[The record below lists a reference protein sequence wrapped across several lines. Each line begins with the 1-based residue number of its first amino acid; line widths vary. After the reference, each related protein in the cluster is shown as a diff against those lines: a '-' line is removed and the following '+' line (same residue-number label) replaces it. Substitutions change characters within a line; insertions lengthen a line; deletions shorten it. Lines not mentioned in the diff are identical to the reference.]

1 MQKLHP
7 LAERL
12 TSALLEVGP
21 PAITDW
27 SDEPPQSKVEGD
39 DALLDR
45 VWNGQGCS
53 IIQRIWTNAS
63 CLVATRSQSRNP
75 KFGSACAHSG
85 IPVAVRRSGGT
96 TIVHHAGTLQIS
108 LGLSLPQCRIDD
120 SYRMLTSLISRAL
133 AHMGIEAEVGPADG
147 SLCNGRHSV
156 LVDGRKL
163 AGTAAFT
170 AVRKGAAAT
179 VAHAVIAVAG
189 NPLDDITRVTKF
201 DRVLGGSDQFRPE
214 THCTLESV
222 LGLRSA

>member
-7 LAERL
+7 LAKRL

-27 SDEPPQSKVEGD
+27 SDSPPQSKVERD

-45 VWNGQGCS
+45 VWSGQDCS

-75 KFGSACAHSG
+75 KFDSACAHSG

-108 LGLSLPQCRIDD
+108 LGLVQSQCRIDD
-120 SYRMLTSLISRAL
+120 SYQMLTSLICRAL
-133 AHMGIEAEVGPADG
+133 ARMWIEAEVGPADG

-179 VAHAVIAVAG
+179 IAHAVIAVAG
-189 NPLDDITRVTKF
+189 NPRDDITRVTEF
-201 DRVLGGSDQFRPE
+201 QRVLGEGDHFRPE
-214 THCTLESV
+214 MHCTLEGV
-222 LGLRSA
+222 LGYRSA